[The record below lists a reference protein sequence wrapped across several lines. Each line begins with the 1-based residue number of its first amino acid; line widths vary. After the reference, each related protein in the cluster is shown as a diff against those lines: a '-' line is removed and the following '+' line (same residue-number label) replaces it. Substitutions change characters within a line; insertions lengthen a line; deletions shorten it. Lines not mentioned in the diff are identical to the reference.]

1 MWNIIL
7 SGAQCTLLQSEESI
21 MIYESIQKL
30 IKYAERNGLITA
42 DDEYIVR
49 NQLMEILQLS
59 DWEENNADDRNAS
72 VEALLEPIISYAV
85 EKGLIQDTAV
95 YRDLFDTKI
104 MGVFT
109 PFPHEV
115 NAEFQR
121 RLAVSP
127 KEATDWYFDFSKKL
141 NYVRAE
147 RIARDMKWTYDSEYG
162 VLDIT
167 INRSKPEKDPRDIA
181 AAKTQ
186 KASKYPKCQL
196 CAENMGFAGHLTHP
210 ARQNLRPVKVEMNGS
225 EWFLQY
231 SPYGYYNEHCIVFN
245 KNHVPMVIDDS
256 VFDKLFDFIEQFPH
270 YMLGSNA
277 DLPIVGGSILTH
289 EHFQG
294 GRYTFPMAR
303 ASVEK
308 PFLLSNHSDVNA
320 GIVKWPMSVIRL
332 SSYNRASLSAA
343 CAEVLKKWRAY
354 TDEQAGIFA
363 QTDGVPHNTI
373 TPIARM
379 NGSQYECDLV
389 LRNNI
394 TSEDRPLGIFHPAPA
409 LHHIK
414 KENIGL
420 IEVMGLAVLPARLAT
435 ELSILRD
442 AMLSGADI
450 AADER
455 IASHADWAKEVLAAH
470 PEFNADNAMDIIH
483 AEVGKVF
490 GQVLEDAGVFKRTE
504 SGKEAF
510 KRFVSTL

>member
-1 MWNIIL
+1 
-7 SGAQCTLLQSEESI
+7 
-21 MIYESIQKL
+21 
-30 IKYAERNGLITA
+30 
-42 DDEYIVR
+42 
-49 NQLMEILQLS
+49 
-59 DWEENNADDRNAS
+59 
-72 VEALLEPIISYAV
+72 
-85 EKGLIQDTAV
+85 
-95 YRDLFDTKI
+95 
-104 MGVFT
+104 
-109 PFPHEV
+109 
-115 NAEFQR
+115 
-121 RLAVSP
+121 
-127 KEATDWYFDFSKKL
+127 
-141 NYVRAE
+141 
-147 RIARDMKWTYDSEYG
+147 
-162 VLDIT
+162 
-167 INRSKPEKDPRDIA
+167 
-181 AAKTQ
+181 
-186 KASKYPKCQL
+186 
-196 CAENMGFAGHLTHP
+196 
-210 ARQNLRPVKVEMNGS
+210 
-225 EWFLQY
+225 
-231 SPYGYYNEHCIVFN
+231 
-245 KNHVPMVIDDS
+245 
-256 VFDKLFDFIEQFPH
+256 
-270 YMLGSNA
+270 
-277 DLPIVGGSILTH
+277 
-289 EHFQG
+289 
-294 GRYTFPMAR
+294 
-303 ASVEK
+303 
-308 PFLLSNHSDVNA
+308 
-320 GIVKWPMSVIRL
+320 MSVIRL

-394 TSEDRPLGIFHPAPA
+394 TSEERPLGIFHPAPA

-455 IASHADWAKEVLAAH
+455 IASHDWAKEVLAAH

>member
-1 MWNIIL
+1 
-7 SGAQCTLLQSEESI
+7 

-42 DDEYIVR
+42 DDEYVVR
-49 NQLMEILQLS
+49 NQLMEILHLS

-72 VEALLEPIISYAV
+72 VESLLEPIISYAV

-127 KEATDWYFDFSKKL
+127 KEATDWYYDFSKKL

-308 PFLLSNHSDVNA
+308 PFLLSNHPDVSA